1 MGSPANSKD
10 SATTSSTAALLAE
23 RKKRVADAEQLRQP
37 DRIPMYLP
45 FLNLLFQLEGVS
57 NAELYNNPEKA
68 HQALVNAARRFE
80 PDICDGQCLTPAMSR
95 VLGDRMTKWPGLGLE
110 ADGTYQYFEEDYM
123 KAEDYDAF
131 LADPSDWAIRH
142 YLPRCFEE
150 LGGLATLPPLGLLS
164 MGILY
169 IFGNASI
176 FATPPIVKAGEAL
189 LKAGQEH
196 MKWIHEQIA
205 LYQRMESEGF
215 PLVMYFMGSHCCA
228 PFDFMTDTM
237 RGMRGIFADMRRC
250 PEKLLATEE
259 RVIPWMLEN
268 AAAVRRT
275 RGLPYCIMPI
285 HHGSDGFMSLPNFE
299 KFFWPQL
306 KRVILALIEMGI
318 TPVVAWEGCWDQR
331 LQYLAELPKG
341 KTVGMFHSTDLVKAK
356 EVIGDVMCIIGGM
369 PNSLLIVGDR
379 SEVREYTHKVCE
391 TVGKGGGFIFSTGM
405 GDLQGCK
412 PDLIEA
418 WVEATR
424 EFGTY

>member
-1 MGSPANSKD
+1 
-10 SATTSSTAALLAE
+10 
-23 RKKRVADAEQLRQP
+23 
-37 DRIPMYLP
+37 
-45 FLNLLFQLEGVS
+45 
-57 NAELYNNPEKA
+57 
-68 HQALVNAARRFE
+68 
-80 PDICDGQCLTPAMSR
+80 
-95 VLGDRMTKWPGLGLE
+95 
-110 ADGTYQYFEEDYM
+110 
-123 KAEDYDAF
+123 
-131 LADPSDWAIRH
+131 
-142 YLPRCFEE
+142 
-150 LGGLATLPPLGLLS
+150 
-164 MGILY
+164 
-169 IFGNASI
+169 
-176 FATPPIVKAGEAL
+176 
-189 LKAGQEH
+189 
-196 MKWIHEQIA
+196 
-205 LYQRMESEGF
+205 
-215 PLVMYFMGSHCCA
+215 
-228 PFDFMTDTM
+228 MTDTM

>member
-1 MGSPANSKD
+1 
-10 SATTSSTAALLAE
+10 
-23 RKKRVADAEQLRQP
+23 
-37 DRIPMYLP
+37 MYLP

-57 NAELYNNPEKA
+57 NAELYNNPGKA

-237 RGMRGIFADMRRC
+237 CGMRGIFADMRRC

-285 HHGSDGFMSLPNFE
+285 HHGSDGLMSLPNFE

-369 PNSLLIVGDR
+369 PNSLLIAGDR